1 MTQSIGVNEIIT
13 PEMVYDLSKAF
24 DTGDTEYLKAFSL
37 NKQQE
42 SRIAEFIPNINWLGK
57 IILFLPLNVLLAT
70 EANFM
75 SGNIL

>member
-1 MTQSIGVNEIIT
+1 MTLSIGINENIT

-57 IILFLPLNVLLAT
+57 IFLFLLHDALSLCIKDHNYV
-70 EANFM
+70 
-75 SGNIL
+75 